1 MTRLREKC
9 FGWLTLDGLV
19 LIKGGEGMD
28 SEDIRSIFGRNLRKL
43 VNGDSPVTEIA
54 RDLGINRTQL
64 NRYIYGEAFPRPDIL
79 HRICTYFGVD
89 ARILTQSLD
98 EIDAEQR
105 HPALGSSPIPTLEFE
120 PVSENVFPDGF
131 YIEWKQSWIYANM
144 FTKHLLQASTDNG
157 TRVTRIRAP
166 SGFRPDLKGA
176 RYKLPLIDFHG
187 IAVNQS
193 DGFAIFDQ
201 GRGTHGVAMTA
212 FRKGFMN
219 VENVFPGYKLSA
231 VVFNR
236 QRHHFKGPTILQYIG
251 RNCADILQVARSPL
265 WLTVD
270 DIPKDIL
277 SIIELLEHEDRG
289 LLPVPSSL

>member
-1 MTRLREKC
+1 M
-9 FGWLTLDGLV
+9 G
-19 LIKGGEGMD
+19 ID

-43 VNGDSPVTEIA
+43 VNGDIPVTEIA
-54 RDLGINRTQL
+54 RNVGINRTQL
-64 NRYIYGEAFPRPDIL
+64 NRYIYGEAFPRPDVL
-79 HRICTYFGVD
+79 HRICSYFGVD
-89 ARILTQSLD
+89 ARILTQCLED
-98 EIDAEQR
+98 IEAEQR
-105 HPALGSSPIPTLEFE
+105 QIVSGGGPIPTLDFE

-144 FTKHLLQASTDNG
+144 FTKHLLQTSTDDG
-157 TRVTRIRAP
+157 ARVTRIRAP
-166 SGFRPDLKGA
+166 AGFRPDLKGA
-176 RYKLPLIDFHG
+176 RYQLPLIDYHG

-251 RNCADILQVARSPL
+251 RNRAEILKVARSSV
-265 WLTVD
+265 WVTAD
-270 DIPKDIL
+270 EMPKDIL
-277 SIIELLEHEDRG
+277 SIIELLEEEDRG
-289 LLPVPSSL
+289 LLPVPTSF